1 MTDVRKIEGS
11 GDQLVGFVHL
21 FLPDRQK
28 TQRS

>member
-1 MTDVRKIEGS
+1 MDVCKIEGF